1 MSISHFFNTFAP
13 EIDISINMKK
23 ILLSLIALMAFTF
36 AYADDVDSVASES
49 AKYKLFSPLTYSHST
64 IGDIFDFDT
73 PADLSANNSDA
84 MANNALLNIYLNR
97 PDLVQVTS
105 STLDEAESVT
115 TSIAKPVE
123 IKPALIDQK
132 IDIIDDIVPDNPMEI
147 VIEKPNFWK
156 IKGDYN
162 LQFLQNYVSGN
173 WYKGGESSYSF
184 VASGTLEANYNNK
197 QKVTWDNKLEA
208 RIGFQNTRGD
218 TLHQFK
224 TSEDL
229 LRYTGKIGLQATK
242 RWYYTLQL
250 LAYTQFTTGYK
261 ANDPKIYSDFCSPLN
276 VNLSLGMQY
285 KMEAFKKK
293 LTGTVLISPLAYNFR
308 YVGRNAL
315 LGSNSI
321 KSGHTLHDFGSSL
334 TADLTWKFSDNIKWK
349 TRLYAFTSYKR
360 VEAEWENTFTFAFNK
375 YISTNIFLFPRFDD
389 ARKRDKD
396 YGYFQLKEYASLG
409 FSYSF

>member
-1 MSISHFFNTFAP
+1 
-13 EIDISINMKK
+13 MKK
-23 ILLSLIALMAFTF
+23 ILLSLIAIMATTF
-36 AYADDVDSVASES
+36 AFGEDVDSVASES
-49 AKYKLFSPLTYSHST
+49 AKYKLFSPLTYSRST
-64 IGDIFDFDT
+64 ISSLFDFDT
-73 PADLSANNSDA
+73 PVGNHVANSDDVANLA
-84 MANNALLNIYLNR
+84 MLNIYLTR
-97 PDLVQVTS
+97 PDLVQVTDA
-105 STLDEAESVT
+105 TLDEAQSVPT
-115 TSIAKPVE
+115 IITKPIVHKTSINE
-123 IKPALIDQK
+123 QTL
-132 IDIIDDIVPDNPMEI
+132 DIIDDIVPENPAQI

-229 LRYTGKIGLQATK
+229 LRYTGKLGIQATK
-242 RWYYTLQL
+242 KWYYTFQL
-250 LAYTQFTTGYK
+250 LTYTQFTMGYK
-261 ANDPKIYSDFCSPLN
+261 SNDAKVYSDFCSPLN

-285 KMEAFKKK
+285 KVEAIKKK
-293 LTGTVLISPLAYNFR
+293 LTGSVLISPLAYNFR
-308 YVGRNAL
+308 YVGRNSL
-315 LGSNSI
+315 VGRYNIEEGS
-321 KSGHTLHDFGSSL
+321 HTLHDFGSSF

-360 VEAEWENTFTFAFNK
+360 VEAEWENTLTFSFNK

-389 ARKRDKD
+389 SKKRDKD

>member
-1 MSISHFFNTFAP
+1 M
-13 EIDISINMKK
+13 MKK
-23 ILLSLIALMAFTF
+23 KTFFILALF
-36 AYADDVDSVASES
+36 ASQFLTGFANDVDTLASET
-49 AKYKLFSPLTYSHST
+49 AKYKLFAPFTYSRHSVSKA
-64 IGDIFDFDT
+64 FDFNT
-73 PADLSANNSDA
+73 PAGETPSNSDEVA
-84 MANNALLNIYLNR
+84 DNALISVYLNR
-97 PDLVQVTS
+97 PDLVVVTES
-105 STLDEAESVT
+105 SLSEEQSIP
-115 TSIAKPVE
+115 TSIAKPSTNYQPE
-123 IKPALIDQK
+123 IISKDIDVIED
-132 IDIIDDIVPDNPMEI
+132 IDLEDPTHIIV
-147 VIEKPNFWK
+147 EKPNFWT

-197 QKVTWDNKLEA
+197 SKLTWDNKLEA
-208 RIGFQNTRGD
+208 RIGFQSTRGD

-229 LRYTGKIGLQATK
+229 LRYTGKLGLQATK
-242 RWYYTLQL
+242 KWYYTLQFL
-250 LAYTQFTTGYK
+250 TYTQFTTGYK
-261 ANDPKIYSDFCSPLN
+261 TNNPKVFSDFCSPLN

-285 KMEAFKKK
+285 KVEAAKKK

-308 YVGRNAL
+308 YVGRLAL
-315 LGSNSI
+315 S
-321 KSGHTLHDFGSSL
+321 KSYNVEEGEHTLHDFGSSL

-349 TRLYAFTSYKR
+349 TRLYAFTSYHR

-375 YISTNIFLFPRFDD
+375 YISTNIFLYPRFDD
-389 ARKRDKD
+389 SKKRDDD

>member
-1 MSISHFFNTFAP
+1 
-13 EIDISINMKK
+13 MKK
-23 ILLSLIALMAFTF
+23 ILISLIALMAVAAAHAEDIDTI
-36 AYADDVDSVASES
+36 ASES
-49 AKYKLFSPLTYSHST
+49 AKFKLFAPLTYSQST
-64 IGDIFDFDT
+64 IGDIFNFNV
-73 PADLSANNSDA
+73 PANTDASNSDELANQA
-84 MANNALLNIYLNR
+84 MRNIYLTR
-97 PDLVQVTS
+97 PDLVQVTDAD
-105 STLDEAESVT
+105 LDEAEDVKT
-115 TSIAKPVE
+115 VITKPIE
-123 IKPALIDQK
+123 QK
-132 IDIIDDIVPDNPMEI
+132 TVITEQKVDIIDDIVPEAPTQI
-147 VIEKPNFWK
+147 VIEKPNFWT

-162 LQFLQNYVSGN
+162 LQFLQNYVSDN

-197 QKVTWDNKLEA
+197 SKFTWDNKLEA
-208 RIGFQNTRGD
+208 RIGFQSTRGD

-321 KSGHTLHDFGSSL
+321 ESGHTLHDFGSSM
-334 TADLTWKFSDNIKWK
+334 TADLTWKFTDNIKWK

-375 YISTNIFLFPRFDD
+375 YISTNIFVFPRFDD
-389 ARKRDKD
+389 AKKRDKD

>member
-1 MSISHFFNTFAP
+1 
-13 EIDISINMKK
+13 MKK
-23 ILLSLIALMAFTF
+23 ILLSLIALMAMTSV
-36 AYADDVDSVASES
+36 YAEDIDTIASES
-49 AKYKLFSPLTYSHST
+49 AKFKLFAPLTYSQST
-64 IGDIFDFDT
+64 IGDIFNFNV
-73 PADLSANNSDA
+73 PANTDASNSDQ
-84 MANNALLNIYLNR
+84 MANQAIRNIYLNR

-105 STLDEAESVT
+105 ATLDEAESVT
-115 TSIAKPVE
+115 TEITKPIE
-123 IKPALIDQK
+123 HKPTIKEQK
-132 IDIIDDIVPDNPMEI
+132 IDIIDDIVPETPTEI
-147 VIEKPNFWK
+147 VIEKPNFWT

-162 LQFLQNYVSGN
+162 LQFLQNYVSDN

-197 QKVTWDNKLEA
+197 SKLTWDNKLEA
-208 RIGFQNTRGD
+208 RIGFQSTRGD
-218 TLHQFK
+218 TLHHFK

-229 LRYTGKIGLQATK
+229 LRYTGKLGLQASK
-242 RWYYTLQL
+242 RWYYTFQL
-250 LAYTQFTTGYK
+250 LTYTQFTTGYK
-261 ANDPKIYSDFCSPLN
+261 ANDPKVYSDFCSPLN

-285 KMEAFKKK
+285 KMEAMKKR

-315 LGSNSI
+315 VSKYNIEEGE
-321 KSGHTLHDFGSSL
+321 HTLHDFGSSL

-360 VEAEWENTFTFAFNK
+360 VEAEWENTFSFSFNK
-375 YISTNIFLFPRFDD
+375 YISTNIFVFPRFDD
-389 ARKRDKD
+389 AKKRDKD

>member
-1 MSISHFFNTFAP
+1 
-13 EIDISINMKK
+13 MKK
-23 ILLSLIALMAFTF
+23 ILLSLIAIMATTF
-36 AYADDVDSVASES
+36 AFGEDVDSVASES
-49 AKYKLFSPLTYSHST
+49 AKYKLFSPLTYSRST
-64 IGDIFDFDT
+64 ISSLFDFDT
-73 PADLSANNSDA
+73 PVGNHVANSDDVANLA
-84 MANNALLNIYLNR
+84 MLNIYLTR
-97 PDLVQVTS
+97 PDLVQVTDA
-105 STLDEAESVT
+105 TLDEAQSVPT
-115 TSIAKPVE
+115 IITKPIVHKTSINE
-123 IKPALIDQK
+123 QTL
-132 IDIIDDIVPDNPMEI
+132 DIIDDIVPENPAQI

-229 LRYTGKIGLQATK
+229 LRYTGKLGIQATK
-242 RWYYTLQL
+242 KWYYTFQL
-250 LAYTQFTTGYK
+250 LTYTQFTMGYK
-261 ANDPKIYSDFCSPLN
+261 SNDAKVYSDFCSPLN

-285 KMEAFKKK
+285 KVEAIKKK
-293 LTGTVLISPLAYNFR
+293 LTGSVLISPLAYNFR
-308 YVGRNAL
+308 YVGRNSL
-315 LGSNSI
+315 VGRYNIEEGS
-321 KSGHTLHDFGSSL
+321 HTLHDFGSSF

-360 VEAEWENTFTFAFNK
+360 VEAEWENTFTFSFNK

-389 ARKRDKD
+389 SKKRDKD